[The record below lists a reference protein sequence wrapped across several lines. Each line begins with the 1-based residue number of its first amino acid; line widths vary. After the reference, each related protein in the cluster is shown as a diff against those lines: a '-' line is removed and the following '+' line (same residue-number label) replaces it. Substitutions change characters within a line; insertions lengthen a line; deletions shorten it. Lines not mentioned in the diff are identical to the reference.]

1 MVNTTGRPTAPLV
14 LSSDEREYLTR
25 QVRRHR
31 VARSMSER
39 CRIILRCG
47 DGLPSKAVAAELGV
61 HEHTVGKWR
70 RRFLKDRVEGLLDE
84 MRPGRPRTID
94 DDQIATVIERTLR
107 STPTDATHWS
117 IRSMA
122 GVTGF
127 SHTTIRRIWT
137 AFGLQ
142 PHRSETF
149 KLSSDP
155 LFVDKVRDIVGLYLS
170 PPNRAL
176 VLSVDEK
183 SQIQALDR
191 EQPVLPMMLGG
202 RSAGPTPISVMVRLR
217 YLPRSM
223 SPRVLSSAN
232 ATSATA
238 RPNFSTS
245 SSGSTLRFPTA
256 STSTSSWTTTLP
268 IKRRRSRHGWRAD
281 RTIMRISRQHPPPG
295 STRSNAGSPNSP
307 ARSSGAASIPRPVSS
322 KPISAPS
329 SSATMKTP
337 GPISGSNPPT
347 RFSPPS
353 SDFARR
359 PDRHY
364 VANFRFT

>member
-94 DDQIATVIERTLR
+94 DDQIAAVIERTLR
-107 STPTDATHWS
+107 SASTRRNTLVDPLHGWS
-117 IRSMA
+117 SPDFHTRRSAGSGRRSACSRIASSFRAIRSSSTRSA
-122 GVTGF
+122 ILSASICRRPTG
-127 SHTTIRRIWT
+127 RW
-137 AFGLQ
+137 
-142 PHRSETF
+142 
-149 KLSSDP
+149 SS
-155 LFVDKVRDIVGLYLS
+155 VSMRKAR
-170 PPNRAL
+170 
-176 VLSVDEK
+176 
-183 SQIQALDR
+183 IQALDR
-191 EQPVLPMMLGG
+191 EQPVLPMMLGVPERRTHSYIRHG
-202 RSAGPTPISVMVRLR
+202 TTSLFAALDVASGFVIP
-217 YLPRSM
+217 
-223 SPRVLSSAN
+223 A
-232 ATSATA
+232 SATGVTA
-238 RPNFSTS
+238 LPSSSTS
-245 SSGSTLRFPTA
+245 SSRSTLAFPKD

-353 SDFARR
+353 SDSARR